1 MIELLDRLKQTLTSV
16 KAGYNIAGT
25 CYYFIDHA
33 PNMPNMASYSMGA
46 RHFSHALCNVLCVIG
61 TKNYET
67 IVGT

>member
-25 CYYFIDHA
+25 CNYSIDHA
-33 PNMPNMASYSMGA
+33 PNMPNMASYSTGP
-46 RHFSHALCNVLCVIG
+46 RHFSHALCNVQCVIG